1 MSLLSQNK
9 KFITWLWKR
18 STFDLEATCNF
29 LWSFYAFVLLTL
41 SSILLSKHT
50 LNTWT
55 RSLTVQPPLTGVCQ
69 TCLRMYMSVDKNSTS
84 MVPINNT
91 VSLTLDYEQSFLIC
105 DAVARVI
112 DSQPK
117 NKIAVGESRGTLS
130 VLTSIHFHC
139 FFFHLI
145 RATDSV
151 KKNGTALSQRL
162 HGSM

>member
-1 MSLLSQNK
+1 
-9 KFITWLWKR
+9 
-18 STFDLEATCNF
+18 
-29 LWSFYAFVLLTL
+29 
-41 SSILLSKHT
+41 
-50 LNTWT
+50 
-55 RSLTVQPPLTGVCQ
+55 
-69 TCLRMYMSVDKNSTS
+69 MSVDKNSTS
-84 MVPINNT
+84 MVPINNA

-117 NKIAVGESRGTLS
+117 NKIVVGESRGTLS

-139 FFFHLI
+139 FFFFHLI

>member
-1 MSLLSQNK
+1 
-9 KFITWLWKR
+9 
-18 STFDLEATCNF
+18 
-29 LWSFYAFVLLTL
+29 
-41 SSILLSKHT
+41 
-50 LNTWT
+50 
-55 RSLTVQPPLTGVCQ
+55 
-69 TCLRMYMSVDKNSTS
+69 MSVDKNSTS
-84 MVPINNT
+84 MVPINNA

-112 DSQPK
+112 DSRPK

-130 VLTSIHFHC
+130 VLTSIHFQC

-162 HGSM
+162 NGSM

>member
-1 MSLLSQNK
+1 
-9 KFITWLWKR
+9 
-18 STFDLEATCNF
+18 
-29 LWSFYAFVLLTL
+29 
-41 SSILLSKHT
+41 
-50 LNTWT
+50 
-55 RSLTVQPPLTGVCQ
+55 
-69 TCLRMYMSVDKNSTS
+69 MSVDKNSTS
-84 MVPINNT
+84 MVPINKA

-130 VLTSIHFHC
+130 LLTSIHFHC

-151 KKNGTALSQRL
+151 KKNGTALSQHL

>member
-1 MSLLSQNK
+1 
-9 KFITWLWKR
+9 
-18 STFDLEATCNF
+18 
-29 LWSFYAFVLLTL
+29 
-41 SSILLSKHT
+41 
-50 LNTWT
+50 
-55 RSLTVQPPLTGVCQ
+55 
-69 TCLRMYMSVDKNSTS
+69 MSVDKNSTS
-84 MVPINNT
+84 MVPINNA

-139 FFFHLI
+139 FFFYLI

>member
-1 MSLLSQNK
+1 
-9 KFITWLWKR
+9 
-18 STFDLEATCNF
+18 
-29 LWSFYAFVLLTL
+29 
-41 SSILLSKHT
+41 
-50 LNTWT
+50 
-55 RSLTVQPPLTGVCQ
+55 
-69 TCLRMYMSVDKNSTS
+69 MSVDKNSTS
-84 MVPINNT
+84 MVPINNA
-91 VSLTLDYEQSFLIC
+91 VSLTLDC

-151 KKNGTALSQRL
+151 KKNGTALSERL

>member
-1 MSLLSQNK
+1 
-9 KFITWLWKR
+9 
-18 STFDLEATCNF
+18 
-29 LWSFYAFVLLTL
+29 
-41 SSILLSKHT
+41 
-50 LNTWT
+50 
-55 RSLTVQPPLTGVCQ
+55 
-69 TCLRMYMSVDKNSTS
+69 MSVDKNSTS
-84 MVPINNT
+84 MVPINNA

-130 VLTSIHFHC
+130 VLRSIHFHC
-139 FFFHLI
+139 FFFFFHLI
-145 RATDSV
+145 RATDSF